1 MPDTWRLCVCVC
13 VFVRPY
19 THTRTLIRQR
29 RCVYCTHLCYLL
41 SHLGAV
47 VVSRSA
53 EKNNLVIMQDS
64 YLDENWQL
72 PFEEGADLMPKRK
85 AAPFVPTLSPDSDAK
100 RDWMCLARMTASAVF
115 QFLAL
120 TWKHL
125 NTLFYAFYRQ
135 KWCRARHQSSSSGEN
150 SLMRQPTRTWHL
162 EHRTR

>member
-1 MPDTWRLCVCVC
+1 MPDTWRVCAYVC
-13 VFVRPY
+13 MFVRPY
-19 THTRTLIRQR
+19 KTQTHTHWS
-29 RCVYCTHLCYLL
+29 VSAVVCTVHTWCYLL

-64 YLDENWQL
+64 YLDENWQV

-100 RDWMCLARMTASAVF
+100 RDWMCLARMTASTVF
-115 QFLAL
+115 QFLGP

-135 KWCRARHQSSSSGEN
+135 KWCISAV
-150 SLMRQPTRTWHL
+150 PL
-162 EHRTR
+162 EKTA